1 MSAPYSS
8 PFPCSHLSW
17 SSLNVM
23 SFPSPPLFILITHEV
38 QLVLGLGLGESP
50 DICAAPLSTRLP
62 PLQDQLLCGF
72 LRGFFP

>member
-8 PFPCSHLSW
+8 PLPLLPSLLVLSQRHVLFSH
-17 SSLNVM
+17 
-23 SFPSPPLFILITHEV
+23 LFILITHEV